1 MSSSNNSITQ
11 LRLEFDTVVA
21 STAARASSVRQQN
34 GQCRIKHI
42 GRRSNIMMTRRT
54 LLVSLAF
61 AAFSAHIAEAS
72 SEVFPSRPII
82 MVVPFP
88 AGGPSDTIAR
98 IVSERMSTSLAQPIV
113 IENVTGAG
121 GTIGAGRVA
130 RATPDGYTLCLGFLG
145 THVLNGAVYSLQY
158 DVVKDFEPI
167 ALLASNPQLIV
178 AKKTAPAQDLREL
191 IAWLR
196 ANPGK
201 ATQGTAGVGSPSH
214 VSGAYFQRATGTTFQ
229 FAQYRGAA
237 PAMQDLVGGHVDL
250 MFDQPPNSLP
260 HVRDGSIKAYAVTGK
275 ARLASAPDIPT
286 VDEAGL
292 PGFYITVWSGMWAPK
307 GTPQEVISKLNA
319 AVVDAL
325 ANQAVQHRLAD
336 LGQEVPARDQ
346 QTPAALA
353 GLQKTEIEKW
363 WPIVR
368 TMNLQTK

>member
-1 MSSSNNSITQ
+1 MI
-11 LRLEFDTVVA
+11 
-21 STAARASSVRQQN
+21 
-34 GQCRIKHI
+34 
-42 GRRSNIMMTRRT
+42 TRRT
-54 LLVSLAF
+54 LLAPLAI
-61 AAFSAHIAEAS
+61 AALWALPTEALAEAY
-72 SEVFPSRPII
+72 PSRPII

-113 IENVTGAG
+113 IENVTGAA

-145 THVLNGAVYSLQY
+145 THVLNGAIYSLQY
-158 DVVKDFEPI
+158 DIVKDFEPI

-178 AKKTAPAQDLREL
+178 AKKTAPAKDLKEL
-191 IAWLR
+191 IAWLK
-196 ANPGK
+196 ANPDK

-214 VSGAYFQRATGTTFQ
+214 VSGVYFQRASGTTFR

-260 HVRDGSIKAYAVTGK
+260 HVRDGNIKAYAVTAK
-275 ARLASAPDIPT
+275 TRLASAPDIPT

-307 GTPQEVISKLNA
+307 ATPHEVISKLNA
-319 AVVDAL
+319 AVVGAL
-325 ANQAVQHRLAD
+325 ADPSVQRRLAD
-336 LGQEVPARDQ
+336 LGQEVPPRDQ

-353 GLQKTEIEKW
+353 TFQAAEIERW
-363 WPIVR
+363 WPIIKAAGIKA
-368 TMNLQTK
+368 Q

>member
-1 MSSSNNSITQ
+1 M
-11 LRLEFDTVVA
+11 L
-21 STAARASSVRQQN
+21 
-34 GQCRIKHI
+34 
-42 GRRSNIMMTRRT
+42 TRRT
-54 LLVSLAF
+54 LLASLAF
-61 AAFSAHIAEAS
+61 AAVSAPITEAS
-72 SEVFPSRPII
+72 AQAYPSRPIT

-88 AGGPSDTIAR
+88 AGGPTDTIAR
-98 IVSERMSTSLAQPIV
+98 IVAERMGTSLAQPIV
-113 IENVTGAG
+113 IENVTGTA

-130 RATPDGYTLCLGFLG
+130 HATPDGYTLCAGFLG
-145 THVLNGAVYSLQY
+145 THVLNGAIYSLQY

-178 AKKTAPAQDLREL
+178 GKKAAPAKDLKEL
-191 IAWLR
+191 IAWLK

-214 VSGAYFQRATGTTFQ
+214 VSGAYFQSATGTTFQ

-260 HVRDGSIKAYAVTGK
+260 HVRDGNIKAYAVTGK

-307 GTPQEVISKLNA
+307 GTPQDVISKLNA

-325 ANQAVQHRLAD
+325 ADKAVQRRLAD
-336 LGQEVPARDQ
+336 LGQDVPALGQ

-353 GLQKTEIEKW
+353 TLQKSEIEKW
-363 WPIVR
+363 WPIVKA
-368 TMNLQTK
+368 MNLQPK